1 MEHMNPNNVKYNEA
15 AVKEVIDILKD
26 MPEERQAYLNGY
38 AAGMNAERRL
48 SESDQRTA

>member
-1 MEHMNPNNVKYNEA
+1 MNINGENFNEA

-48 SESDQRTA
+48 SEATQRTA